1 MTIEPTSSDH
11 NQRGRFIS
19 RNKAYRRGVVLRAT
33 LKAEI
38 TAELGGNLSTADAI
52 LLTRAIELL
61 AVRPKAHT
69 DAVRAANAANR
80 ILQTLRAKY
89 MAGQITPPAA
99 SHPIMSARQ
108 LLELLEKAP

>member
-1 MTIEPTSSDH
+1 MTAEPTTSDH
-11 NQRGRFIS
+11 NQRGQFTA

-38 TAELGGNLSTADAI
+38 SAELGGNLSTADAI

-80 ILQTLRAKY
+80 ILQVLRAKY
-89 MAGQITPPAA
+89 VAGRIISPAA
-99 SHPIMSARQ
+99 AHPMMTARQ
-108 LLELLEKAP
+108 MLERLGHD